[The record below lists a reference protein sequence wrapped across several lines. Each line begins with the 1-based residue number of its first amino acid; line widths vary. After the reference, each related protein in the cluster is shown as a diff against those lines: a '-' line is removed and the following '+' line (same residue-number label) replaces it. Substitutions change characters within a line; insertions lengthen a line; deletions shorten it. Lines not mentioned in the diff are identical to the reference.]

1 MAEYGILSTEDYEL
15 CNKLK
20 SMRFSGM
27 AEALEE
33 LLRDPNS
40 DLIPF
45 REKVGRLVDAEWDL
59 RYNKKLNRFIK
70 KATLKYPQADL
81 DETIYDPER
90 MLNTRII
97 EELAKC
103 RWIEEGRNLMIT
115 GQTGS
120 GKSYLANALA
130 LSALRQ
136 FKTAK
141 YCRAS
146 KLIDDLNRA
155 EALDTYQEAL
165 SQLVSF
171 DLLVIDD
178 FGLMQLDLNKCRNLF
193 EVLESRD
200 PSKSTMV
207 VSQFPVTSW
216 YDLFQEHTYAD
227 ACLNRLLHNSYRLEM
242 NGKNMRNLK
251 PMNLSQDAQKN

>member
-1 MAEYGILSTEDYEL
+1 MAYKEIFSTEDYEL

-20 SMRFSGM
+20 VMRFSGM

-40 DLIPF
+40 DLISF
-45 REKVGRLVDAEWDL
+45 RDKVSRLIDAEWDL

-70 KATLKYPQADL
+70 KATLKYPHADL
-81 DETIYDPER
+81 DETIYDAER
-90 MLNTRII
+90 LLDTRII
-97 EELAKC
+97 EELSKC
-103 RWIEEGRNLMIT
+103 KWIEQGRNLMIT

-120 GKSYLANALA
+120 GKSYMANALA
-130 LSALRQ
+130 ISALRQ
-136 FKTAK
+136 FKTVK
-141 YCRAS
+141 YCKAS
-146 KLIDDLNRA
+146 QLIDELNRA
-155 EALDTYQEAL
+155 EAIDTYRDTLA
-165 SQLVSF
+165 QLVSF

-200 PSKSTMV
+200 PGKSTMV
-207 VSQFPVTSW
+207 VSQFPVTAW

-227 ACLNRLLHNSYRLEM
+227 ACLNRLLHNAYRLEM
-242 NGKNMRNLK
+242 NGKNMRNLA
-251 PMNLSQDAQKN
+251 PINM

>member
-1 MAEYGILSTEDYEL
+1 MMTDILSTEDYEL
-15 CNKLK
+15 CSKLK
-20 SMRFSGM
+20 VMRFSGM

-70 KATLKYPQADL
+70 KATLKYPHADL

-90 MLNTRII
+90 LLDTRII
-97 EELAKC
+97 EELSKC
-103 RWIEEGRNLMIT
+103 KWVEQGRNLMIT

-120 GKSYLANALA
+120 GKSHLANALA
-130 LSALRQ
+130 ICALRQ
-136 FKTAK
+136 FKTVK
-141 YCRAS
+141 YCKAS
-146 KLIDDLNRA
+146 QLIDELNRA
-155 EALDTYQEAL
+155 EAMDSYREAL
-165 SQLVSF
+165 ANLVSF

-200 PSKSTMV
+200 PGRSTMV
-207 VSQFPVTSW
+207 ISQFPVNAW

-242 NGKNMRNLK
+242 NGKNMRDLTPLNK
-251 PMNLSQDAQKN
+251 

>member
-1 MAEYGILSTEDYEL
+1 M
-15 CNKLK
+15 
-20 SMRFSGM
+20 
-27 AEALEE
+27 
-33 LLRDPNS
+33 
-40 DLIPF
+40 
-45 REKVGRLVDAEWDL
+45 DAEWDL

-70 KATLKYPQADL
+70 RATLKYPYADL

-90 MLNTRII
+90 MLDARII
-97 EELAKC
+97 EELSKC
-103 RWIEEGRNLMIT
+103 NWIEQGRNLMIT

-120 GKSYLANALA
+120 GKSYMANALA
-130 LSALRQ
+130 MSALRQ

-146 KLIDDLNRA
+146 QLIDELNRA
-155 EALDTYQEAL
+155 EAMDTYRETL
-165 SQLVSF
+165 TQLVSY

-200 PSKSTMV
+200 PGKSTMV
-207 VSQFPVTSW
+207 VSQFPVKSW

-227 ACLNRLLHNSYRLEM
+227 ACLNRLLNNSYRLEM
-242 NGKNMRNLK
+242 NGKNMRNLA
-251 PMNLSQDAQKN
+251 PINS